1 MPVQSND
8 DCGWGVYDWSYSDNL
23 DLWAELAEQPDAVS
37 ASDRRG
43 RPSLHRDPGDTSDS
57 LRAGSQGRSS
67 LRFAIFHTLMGG
79 AGGDCG
85 GRAKETRQTASLR
98 RDGGNLPGART
109 DSADF
114 LRRGRGQW
122 QQHNTGNGE
131 SANGGCFV
139 C

>member
-43 RPSLHRDPGDTSDS
+43 RPSLHRHPGDTSAS
-57 LRAGSQGRSS
+57 LGAGSQGGSS
-67 LRFAIFHTLMGG
+67 LRFAIFHTLVGG

-85 GRAKETRQTASLR
+85 CGAKKTRQSALLR
-98 RDGGNLPGART
+98 RDHGDLPGARI
-109 DSADF
+109 DGADF
-114 LRRGRGQW
+114 RSEEHTSELQSLR
-122 QQHNTGNGE
+122 HL
-131 SANGGCFV
+131 V
-139 C
+139 CR